1 MPSGK
6 SASERHVVVI
16 ALAKAIN
23 RRRLELA
30 RLRPGAS
37 YKITPTASRI
47 LENDPDYL
55 PYRERAEDKKRKPS
69 RNPGIVTIKKFA
81 TDLETT
87 VGHLL
92 GERGFEL
99 STDDRRRL
107 LDVVRFL
114 TVTFRLD
121 AIDEAPSE
129 ATSERA
135 SDFLF
140 PVSASEFIPR
150 DHDYPRNLHAWVVP
164 EHNSMAGPTGFEEDL
179 SLRTTDI
186 LHSIREVRTG
196 RVQVVRVVGDS
207 MADVLKNGWKVLVD
221 TSQTTPSEGDLVAV
235 YLKDEGS
242 LLGYWH
248 RRSHR
253 VEIRKA
259 NPDYDPVILGSP
271 DEWIV
276 WGKVT
281 TIVEAPL

>member
-6 SASERHVVVI
+6 PPRERHAIVI
-16 ALAKAIN
+16 ELARAIN

-30 RLRPGAS
+30 RLRPGKAF
-37 YKITPTASRI
+37 KITPTASRI
-47 LENDPDYL
+47 LENDPDYP

-69 RNPGIVTIKKFA
+69 RNPGIVTIKKIA

-121 AIDEAPSE
+121 AIDEPPVGAALADAGP
-129 ATSERA
+129 

-140 PVSASEFIPR
+140 PISATEFIPR
-150 DHDYPRNLHAWVVP
+150 DHDYPRDLHAWVVP
-164 EHNSMAGPTGFEEDL
+164 EHSSTAGPTGFEEEL
-179 SLRTTDI
+179 PLRTTDI

-196 RVQVVRVVGDS
+196 RVQVVPS
-207 MADVLKNGWKVLVD
+207 M
-221 TSQTTPSEGDLVAV
+221 
-235 YLKDEGS
+235 
-242 LLGYWH
+242 
-248 RRSHR
+248 
-253 VEIRKA
+253 
-259 NPDYDPVILGSP
+259 
-271 DEWIV
+271 
-276 WGKVT
+276 
-281 TIVEAPL
+281 

>member
-6 SASERHVVVI
+6 SKSDRYAIVI

-30 RLRPGAS
+30 RLRPGAA
-37 YKITPTASRI
+37 YKITSPASRI
-47 LENDPDYL
+47 LENDPDYQ
-55 PYRERAEDKKRKPS
+55 PYRDRAADKKRKPS
-69 RNPGIVTIKKFA
+69 RNPGIVTVKNIA

-107 LDVVRFL
+107 LDIVRFL
-114 TVTFRLD
+114 IATFRLD
-121 AIDEAPSE
+121 TIEETPVVAASE
-129 ATSERA
+129 TA
-135 SDFLF
+135 SDYVF
-140 PVSASEFIPR
+140 PVSASEFIPL
-150 DHDYPRNLHAWVVP
+150 DHDYPRDLHAWVVP
-164 EHNSMAGPTGFEEDL
+164 EHSSTAGRTGIEDEISLPTAE
-179 SLRTTDI
+179 I

-221 TSQTTPSEGDLVAV
+221 TTQTTPSEGDLVAV
-235 YLKDEGS
+235 YIKDEGS
-242 LLGYWH
+242 ILGYWH
-248 RRSHR
+248 RRGNR

-259 NPDYDPVILGSP
+259 NPAYDPVILRSP
-271 DEWIV
+271 EEWIV
-276 WGKVT
+276 WGRVT
-281 TIVEAPL
+281 TIVEARL